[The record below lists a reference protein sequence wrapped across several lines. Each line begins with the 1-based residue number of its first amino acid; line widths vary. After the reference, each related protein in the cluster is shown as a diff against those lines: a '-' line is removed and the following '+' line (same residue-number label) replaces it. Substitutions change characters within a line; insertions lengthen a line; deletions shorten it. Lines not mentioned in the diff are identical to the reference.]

1 MSQVQTENKAEE
13 DSSLNEREEEESESI
28 QKSNTEDRSGNQLLF
43 DDKKNDDYRKTRS
56 FRDFILFLNC
66 DQEVNGGEL
75 TTIFVNSDL
84 QYQQSPARLLFLN

>member
-43 DDKKNDDYRKTRS
+43 DDKMNDD
-56 FRDFILFLNC
+56 
-66 DQEVNGGEL
+66 
-75 TTIFVNSDL
+75 
-84 QYQQSPARLLFLN
+84 

>member
-1 MSQVQTENKAEE
+1 MSHVQTENRAEE

-28 QKSNTEDRSGNQLLF
+28 QKSIIEDRSGNQLLF

-56 FRDFILFLNC
+56 FRD
-66 DQEVNGGEL
+66 QEV
-75 TTIFVNSDL
+75 

>member
-28 QKSNTEDRSGNQLLF
+28 QKSIIEDRSGNQLLF

-56 FRDFILFLNC
+56 FRD
-66 DQEVNGGEL
+66 QEV
-75 TTIFVNSDL
+75 

>member
-1 MSQVQTENKAEE
+1 MSQVQTENRAEE

-28 QKSNTEDRSGNQLLF
+28 QKSIIEDRSGNQLLF

-56 FRDFILFLNC
+56 FRD
-66 DQEVNGGEL
+66 QEV
-75 TTIFVNSDL
+75 

>member
-1 MSQVQTENKAEE
+1 MMEEEEEVSMSQVQTENKAEE

-28 QKSNTEDRSGNQLLF
+28 HKSIIEDRSGNQLLF

-56 FRDFILFLNC
+56 FRD
-66 DQEVNGGEL
+66 QEV
-75 TTIFVNSDL
+75 

>member
-28 QKSNTEDRSGNQLLF
+28 QKSIIEDRSGNQLLF

-56 FRDFILFLNC
+56 FRD
-66 DQEVNGGEL
+66 QEV
-75 TTIFVNSDL
+75 
-84 QYQQSPARLLFLN
+84 QYQQSLARLLFLN

>member
-43 DDKKNDDYRKTRS
+43 DDKMNDDYRKTRS
-56 FRDFILFLNC
+56 FRD
-66 DQEVNGGEL
+66 QEV
-75 TTIFVNSDL
+75 

>member
-1 MSQVQTENKAEE
+1 MEEEEEVSMSQVQTENKAEE

-43 DDKKNDDYRKTRS
+43 DDKMNDDYRKTRS
-56 FRDFILFLNC
+56 FRD
-66 DQEVNGGEL
+66 QEV
-75 TTIFVNSDL
+75 